1 MEKVIS
7 STLYFETELFT
18 FKELIKRTMGS
29 INSNAKVVDITVED
43 FASTRIQTAFRDYE
57 SFSYDGRVSPKI
69 GFSNFE
75 ALDWEIHERSSKW
88 NSLHYL
94 NPGCHNKHLIRTIVH
109 LQINKDLI
117 SMKQLNA

>member
-1 MEKVIS
+1 MIS
-7 STLYFETELFT
+7 SFQMILEDGSIHLDGEELFT

-57 SFSYDGRVSPKI
+57 RVSPKI

-75 ALDWEIHERSSKW
+75 ALDWEIHERSSKCF
-88 NSLHYL
+88 L
-94 NPGCHNKHLIRTIVH
+94 GI
-109 LQINKDLI
+109 
-117 SMKQLNA
+117 

>member
-1 MEKVIS
+1 MIS
-7 STLYFETELFT
+7 SFQMILEDGSIHLDGEELFT

-57 SFSYDGRVSPKI
+57 R
-69 GFSNFE
+69 
-75 ALDWEIHERSSKW
+75 W